1 MITVSLLCS
10 LYAWK
15 GDKARVFK
23 TLEWYD
29 ALCEGAGYNFRLL
42 LVNDCSDESF
52 DDIIPYITTPKGY
65 CTEVQYFK
73 SKVRLGK
80 ALQLNRLLVSCDDDY
95 VGIIDNDVICPY
107 EWLTQCMVIANTE
120 SIAVCGVM
128 VEDLPLLE
136 SRTHKSGILFD
147 LPQQL
152 GGACLLW
159 KSSKLGVEEYF
170 WQKAG
175 VYGHED
181 AEFVRR
187 ISNMVGRVACLA
199 QKGLHLFPASEGPEV
214 VEDSTEYR
222 AWKKKCL
229 NSTTLLLKNRIDKL

>member
-1 MITVSLLCS
+1 MVNVSLLCS

-15 GDKARVFK
+15 GDEARVLK

-52 DDIIPYITTPKGY
+52 DSIIPYITTPKGF

-73 SKVRLGK
+73 SEVRLGK
-80 ALQLNRLLVSCDDDY
+80 ALQLNRLLASCDDDY
-95 VGIIDNDVICPY
+95 VGIVDNDVICPY
-107 EWLTQCMVIANTE
+107 GWLTQCMVIANSE
-120 SIAVCGVM
+120 GIGLCGVM
-128 VEDLPLLE
+128 VEDLPLIE

-147 LPQQL
+147 IPRKL

-159 KSSKLGVEEYF
+159 KSSKLGEEEYF

-181 AEFVRR
+181 LEFVRR
-187 ISNMVGRVACLA
+187 ITTKVGRVACLA
-199 QKGLHLFPASEGPEV
+199 QKGYCIKHPDDSDEYQEWKTKCHDASINIAKIHMN
-214 VEDSTEYR
+214 R
-222 AWKKKCL
+222 
-229 NSTTLLLKNRIDKL
+229 LL